1 MLYVA
6 VATLLFRKPDAT
18 AIALIV
24 VVTLT
29 LMAPVYFVEE
39 VVGVEP
45 FVV

>member
-1 MLYVA
+1 MA
-6 VATLLFRKPDAT
+6 LLRKPVA
-18 AIALIV
+18 AAMALIV

-29 LMAPVYFVEE
+29 LIAPVYFVDE

>member
-1 MLYVA
+1 M
-6 VATLLFRKPDAT
+6 
-18 AIALIV
+18 ALIV

-29 LMAPVYFVEE
+29 LIAPVYFVEE